1 MSQVSVALAIVIFS
15 QLFGGA
21 LFLSFAQ
28 TEFTNGLTTLI
39 PVHAPGVNPQTVIE
53 AGASAVRQ
61 AVPEAALEGVLE
73 AYNTTINRV
82 FYLAAA
88 SAAAMFIFCW
98 GLGWKSIKKA
108 KKVEPKV

>member
-1 MSQVSVALAIVIFS
+1 MALLIFS

-28 TEFTNGLTTLI
+28 TAFTNGLI
-39 PVHAPGVNPQTVIE
+39 KYVPIYAPGVSAETVIA
-53 AGASAVRQ
+53 AGASAIQQ
-61 AVPEAALEGVLE
+61 AVPKAALKGVLE
-73 AYNTTINRV
+73 AYNTSINHV

-108 KKVEPKV
+108 KIVKPEV

>member
-1 MSQVSVALAIVIFS
+1 MALLIFS

-28 TEFTNGLTTLI
+28 TAFTNGLIKYVTI
-39 PVHAPGVNPQTVIE
+39 YAPGVSAETVIAAG
-53 AGASAVRQ
+53 AGASAIQQ
-61 AVPEAALEGVLE
+61 AVPKAALKGVLE
-73 AYNTTINRV
+73 AYNTSINHV

-108 KKVEPKV
+108 KIVKPEV